1 MNDYL
6 SRLLND
12 LEAVLCDPKGNV
24 CISGS
29 DEDRRILNQALHGL
43 RVAIEDSRK

>member
-1 MNDYL
+1 MSEYL
-6 SRLLND
+6 KRLLND
-12 LEAVLCDPKGNV
+12 LEAILCDPKGNV

-43 RVAIEDSRK
+43 RVQIEGSK